1 MNAAVSPLS
10 THDILRAAAI
20 AQALLDGFNHHY
32 ALFREAS
39 CMAKFN
45 FEAGDVIAQRN
56 SVRNRIT
63 FYDARVLESVSR
75 LKQEF
80 AAETLS
86 DLMWSA
92 VKQQYIA
99 LLLNHQQIELAETF
113 FNSVCCRILH
123 RTYFHNDFIFYRP
136 AVSTEYIEESE
147 ATYRSYY
154 VNDLGLVATFKQ
166 ILLDF
171 SWNLSFVDLDR
182 DIMRILSTL
191 RHHLAKKLS
200 PEFNSHIEVLASPF
214 YRSKAAY
221 IIGKATHG
229 ELEIPF
235 AIPLYRNQNNQLY
248 VDAALFEMVH
258 IRQLFSLSRAY
269 FLVDMEVPSAYVQF
283 LHDLIPGKSRAELYT
298 MLGLGK
304 QGKTMFYRELIHH
317 LRHSSDPFVSAP
329 GTKGMVMIVFTLPS
343 FPFVFKIIKDVFAP
357 PKEVDRATV
366 RMKYLLVKQ
375 HDRVGRMADSL
386 EFSDVALPRSRFD
399 PALLA
404 EMQQLAPSIVEE
416 DGDSVVFRHM
426 YIECRMKPLNLY
438 IEHRKDQEVE
448 AVIRDYGNALREL
461 AIANIF
467 PGDMLFKNFGV
478 TRAGRVVFYDYDEIE
493 YMTDCDFR
501 RIPPPPAPEFEMS
514 AETWFSGNKNE
525 VYPEEFGGFLLAR
538 SDVKQAFNKYHA
550 DLLTQKFW
558 QDTKMRIKNGIVEDF
573 FPYPQALRFSQNE

>member
-1 MNAAVSPLS
+1 MNAFTPYVDSDDTQCAV
-10 THDILRAAAI
+10 AI
-20 AQALLDGFNHHY
+20 AQTLLDGFNHHY
-32 ALFREAS
+32 TLFRAAS
-39 CMAKFN
+39 MAAKSN
-45 FEAGDVIAQRN
+45 FEMGNILAQRDA
-56 SVRNRIT
+56 VRNRIE
-63 FYDARVLESVSR
+63 FYDARVLETVER

-80 AAETLS
+80 SAETLS
-86 DLMWSA
+86 DSAWLA

-99 LLLNHQQIELAETF
+99 LLQKHRQIELAETF

-123 RTYFHNDFIFYRP
+123 RRYFHNDFIFYRP

-147 ATYRSYY
+147 ATYHSYY
-154 VNDLGLVATFKQ
+154 VNNLGLANTLKQ
-166 ILLDF
+166 VFTDF
-171 SWNLSFVDLDR
+171 AWNLPFVDLDR
-182 DIMRILSTL
+182 DVARILAVL
-191 RHHLAKKLS
+191 RRHLGKKLT
-200 PEFNSHIEVLASPF
+200 PEFNSQIQVLSSPF
-214 YRSKAAY
+214 YRNKAAY

-229 ELEIPF
+229 DVEIPF
-235 AIPLYRNQNNQLY
+235 AIPLYRNEANQLY
-248 VDAALFEMVH
+248 VDAALFEIVH
-258 IRQLFSLSRAY
+258 VRQLFSLSRAY

-283 LHDLIPGKSRAELYT
+283 LHNLIPGKSRAELYT

-304 QGKTMFYRELIHH
+304 QGKTMFYRELFHH

-366 RMKYLLVKQ
+366 RAKYLLVKQ

-386 EFSDVALPRSRFD
+386 EFSDVALPLARFE
-399 PALLA
+399 PELLA
-404 EMQQLAPSIVEE
+404 EMQLLAPSVVEIE
-416 DGDSVVFRHM
+416 GDTVVFRHM
-426 YIECRMKPLNLY
+426 YIECRMKPLNLF
-438 IEHRKDQEVE
+438 IEHRRDEAVE
-448 AVIRDYGNALREL
+448 EVIRDYGNALREL

-514 AETWFSGNKNE
+514 GETWFSGNKNE

-538 SDVKQAFNKYHA
+538 ADVKAAFNKYHA
-550 DLLTQKFW
+550 DLLTPKFW
-558 QDTKMRIKNGIVEDF
+558 QDTKTRIKNGIIEDF
-573 FPYPQALRFSQNE
+573 FPYPQALRFPQS